1 MIEILGIKLT
11 YETLGFLVA
20 FVLSEVV
27 GASKLKNNSVAG
39 LLKSIIDGQKPFRK
53 EDEKVEAVKAKL
65 VALYQEIEEIGK

>member
-11 YETLGFLVA
+11 YETIGFLVA
-20 FVLSEVV
+20 FIASEVV

-39 LLKSIIDGQKPFRK
+39 LLKSIVDGQKPFRK

-65 VALYQEIEEIGK
+65 IALYQEIEEIGK